1 MGYQAIDSPYVVRR
15 LCGVMPDKN
24 KSNRGPASP
33 AKTNSNRGTASP
45 AKNNSNR
52 GPASPA
58 KNKSNRNSASP
69 AKNNSNRGPASPAG
83 KQTIGVRL
91 TRLTNSDILYSNQF
105 RR

>member
-1 MGYQAIDSPYVVRR
+1 M
-15 LCGVMPDKN
+15 LCFSSVMPDKN

-33 AKTNSNRGTASP
+33 AENNSNRGTVSPAKNKSDRGTASP

-58 KNKSNRNSASP
+58 
-69 AKNNSNRGPASPAG
+69 G
-83 KQTIGVRL
+83 KRTIGVRL
-91 TRLTNSDILYSNQF
+91 TKLTNSDILYSNQF